1 MILSDEMMDP
11 LAPAMAL
18 GGLAGQPET
27 LMPIGAG
34 GMALGPGGP
43 EMAMGMM
50 GPAPAQPMQPA
61 PAMPMAAPQQPAAA
75 PGRDWAG
82 LGYGLAEMIAGMNN
96 EPQMAA
102 MFRRRRELRDGGMGQ
117 QQLSGM
123 QREYLLAKQ
132 QGYQGSFL
140 DFVRDRSIA
149 AQSRP
154 VGSGGGASSGWK
166 TQRLGNQLLR
176 VNADTGETEL
186 LAEAPTGRRGGG
198 AGRPRR
204 SQIRNING
212 VPHWVDPYN
221 QTARPIEGYATGSA
235 GGMQRAPQTTEGE
248 RAAAGFYNRMLQ
260 AENELLERETPDT
273 FDMIASQY
281 GDIGNYLTSP
291 EGQVTLQKQ
300 VDWARAKLRSE
311 SGAVIGVDE
320 ARDEARNLFPRPG
333 DSPETIEAKQRS
345 RQAALEQ
352 MRLKS
357 GRATYFIDQMREQDE
372 PEDDFDPPIPQ
383 NVGADQVVVPD
394 AGGMEAERSSLL
406 QEMEAWRQANGL

>member
-27 LMPIGAG
+27 LMPIGPG
-34 GMALGPGGP
+34 GMALGPGAP

-50 GPAPAQPMQPA
+50 GPAPLQATASPVGGVSIT
-61 PAMPMAAPQQPAAA
+61 PQQPAAA

-82 LGYGLAEMIAGMNN
+82 LGYGLAEILATANN

-102 MFRRRRELRDGGMGQ
+102 MFRRRRELRDGSMNQ

-123 QREYLLAKQ
+123 QREYLLARE

-140 DFVRDRSIA
+140 DFVRDRSVA
-149 AQSRP
+149 SQSRP
-154 VGSGGGASSGWK
+154 AGAGGAGSGWK

-198 AGRPRR
+198 GGRPRR
-204 SQIRNING
+204 AQIRNIGG

-221 QTARPIEGYATGSA
+221 QTARPVEGFAASSA

-357 GRATYFIDQMREQDE
+357 GRATYFIDQMREQNE
-372 PEDDFDPPIPQ
+372 PEDDFDPPIPR

-406 QEMEAWRQANGL
+406 QEMDAWRQANGL